1 MGVKAGWVLA
11 MLLLMGAQTGG
22 QPQPRVIGGV
32 TYGVYENER
41 FGFTAL
47 YPAGIL
53 LPADRLPGGM
63 GRFFLSPDGSA
74 ALSVYGVPL
83 GEGALEAAY
92 GQQLAAAD
100 QTVTYK
106 ASGTGWFVVSG
117 YKNGAVFY
125 QKTLETPRALAS
137 FRISYHPSWKPLMDD
152 ITTEISRAFVA
163 PPP

>member
-1 MGVKAGWVLA
+1 M
-11 MLLLMGAQTGG
+11 
-22 QPQPRVIGGV
+22 IGGV

-41 FGFTAL
+41 FGFSAL
-47 YPAGIL
+47 YPADIL
-53 LPADRLPGGM
+53 TPADRLPDGM

-74 ALSVYGVPL
+74 ALIVYGESV
-83 GEGALEAAY
+83 GEGALEAAHARE
-92 GQQLAAAD
+92 LAAAD
-100 QTVTYK
+100 QAVTYE
-106 ASGTGWFVVSG
+106 ASGAGWFVVSG
-117 YKNGAVFY
+117 YKNGVVFY

>member
-22 QPQPRVIGGV
+22 QSGPRVIGGV

-41 FGFTAL
+41 FGFSAL
-47 YPAGIL
+47 YPADIL
-53 LPADRLPGGM
+53 FPADRFPDGA

-74 ALSVYGVPL
+74 ALIVYGAPL
-83 GEGALEAAY
+83 GAGALEAAY
-92 GQQLAAAD
+92 QQELVAAD
-100 QTVTYK
+100 QAVTYK
-106 ASGTGWFVVSG
+106 ASGPGWFVVSG

-137 FRISYHPSWKPLMDD
+137 FRISYHPSWQPLMDD
-152 ITTEISRAFVA
+152 ITTEISHAFVA